1 MSRALDV
8 SVDADAQLYL
18 MAQELQKSVSK
29 GAAKPQYEE
38 KSAKPTEE
46 II

>member
-1 MSRALDV
+1 MNRALDV
-8 SVDADAQLYL
+8 SVEADAQLYL

-29 GAAKPQYEE
+29 GQAKPKYEE